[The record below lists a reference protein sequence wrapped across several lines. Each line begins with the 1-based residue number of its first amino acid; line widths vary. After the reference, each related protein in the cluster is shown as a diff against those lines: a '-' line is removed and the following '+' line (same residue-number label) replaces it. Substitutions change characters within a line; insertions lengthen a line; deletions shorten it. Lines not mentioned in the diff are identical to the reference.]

1 MASSDD
7 RLMPTERQWF
17 RGREGQINRAFDL
30 GKQQNRYDRDLSR
43 FQFGWDKS
51 DLLKR
56 LQASRTQIPGQYQ
69 RRGLATSGIAQRGL
83 IDFND
88 ERTKA
93 LTRLDTA
100 NYLKEGGFNMV
111 DSQLQRVRD
120 ESLSDLIRQRD
131 ALRELRASTIRSVM

>member
-1 MASSDD
+1 
-7 RLMPTERQWF
+7 MPTERQWF